1 VVAPVLHRNVVPP
14 AAVSV
19 CEPPGQIVA
28 GGQMTQVGPGVTVI
42 VVEHVLLQP
51 LPFETVTV

>member
-1 VVAPVLHRNVVPP
+1 VLHRNDVPP

-19 CEPPGQIVA
+19 CEPPGQIVT

-42 VVEHVLLQP
+42 VVEHELVHP
-51 LPFETVTV
+51 LALVTVTV